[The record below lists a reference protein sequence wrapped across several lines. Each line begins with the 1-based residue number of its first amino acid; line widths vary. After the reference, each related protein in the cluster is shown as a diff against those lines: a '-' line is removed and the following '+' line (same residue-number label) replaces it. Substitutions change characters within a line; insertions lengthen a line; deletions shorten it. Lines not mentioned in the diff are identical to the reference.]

1 MDIKY
6 WAPTINGYR
15 SFLAL
20 SVKKIRDARKRKFY
34 LLILK
39 HKDFYNI

>member
-6 WAPTINGYR
+6 WATSINGYR

-20 SVKKIRDARKRKFY
+20 NVKKIRDARKRNFIY
-34 LLILK
+34 
-39 HKDFYNI
+39 